1 MKKDKILYFKDIKE
15 NSCGTCERGILGY
28 NKEGEITFAKC
39 LEGYFDFKLD
49 KGYYSGNLPRT
60 KTVLF
65 NKKLPCKGKKYL
77 SSV

>member
-1 MKKDKILYFKDIKE
+1 MIK
-15 NSCGTCERGILGY
+15 S
-28 NKEGEITFAKC
+28 EITFAKC

-49 KGYYSGNLPRT
+49 KGYYPGNLPRT